1 MPARRKS
8 PINLLSRLKG
18 TVQYSSG
25 GLTWVIEDV
34 QADEFARVSAAVLE
48 AARDI
53 RSRFPELLE
62 QTGDYHGGG
71 YETADEEGT
80 EDYNETPTLAHPRR
94 AGFVAP

>member
-1 MPARRKS
+1 MPARRK
-8 PINLLSRLKG
+8 PAVNLLSRLKG
-18 TVQYSSG
+18 TVQYSYG
-25 GLTWVIEDV
+25 GLLWSIEDV

-53 RSRFPELLE
+53 RGRFPELLE

-80 EDYNETPTLAHPRR
+80 EDYNETPTLARPRR